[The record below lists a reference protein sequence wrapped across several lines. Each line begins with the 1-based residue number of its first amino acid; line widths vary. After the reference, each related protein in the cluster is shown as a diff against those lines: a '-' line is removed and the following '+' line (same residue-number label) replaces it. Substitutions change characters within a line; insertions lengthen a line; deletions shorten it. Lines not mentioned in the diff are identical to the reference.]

1 MANYNTNLRF
11 SALIKSLFVLCFLVF
26 FKASAQEITGEQ
38 LLDKA
43 INYHDPDHHYN
54 DFKSTLSIAMKMPD
68 DTERLS
74 KVSIDLPKQY
84 FKLNVTKNDKEVTY
98 IIDKEVVNFSLDG
111 KSDFTEEDV
120 KTFNLTETRAR
131 FMQNYYTYLYGLP
144 MKLKDAGTI
153 INPVVERKD
162 FMGQEYLVLAV
173 KYEEGV
179 GKDAWYFYFD
189 TKTYALKVYQFYH
202 DQKKNDGEYIL
213 LSGEEELSGIKI
225 PKARAWY
232 LNQDDKYLATDTLS
246 KS

>member
-1 MANYNTNLRF
+1 MATIKLFSPVLKTLFLWSILVCSQGYAQEISGAELLKKAIAYHDPEHNYNTFKNNF
-11 SALIKSLFVLCFLVF
+11 LITTKTPDGKERSSSIFIDVAAQKFELKSSRNDRSV
-26 FKASAQEITGEQ
+26 S
-38 LLDKA
+38 
-43 INYHDPDHHYN
+43 YN
-54 DFKSTLSIAMKMPD
+54 I
-68 DTERLS
+68 
-74 KVSIDLPKQY
+74 V
-84 FKLNVTKNDKEVTY
+84 NDSVQ
-98 IIDKEVVNFSLDG
+98 FALDG
-111 KSDFTEEDV
+111 KATYTEEEV
-120 KTFNLTETRAR
+120 KTYNLTKARAI
-131 FMQNYYTYLYGLP
+131 FMKNYYSYLYGLP
-144 MKLKDAGTI
+144 MKLQDPGTI

-189 TKTYALKVYQFYH
+189 PKTYALKVYQFYH
-202 DQKKNDGEYIL
+202 DQTKNDGEYIL